1 MAWRR
6 IPLAAALVGGIL
18 AVRAV
23 ALEGP
28 TLSRY
33 AVHVSGTGSL
43 IANLDQTILETL
55 CKDEDGCEVS
65 LEIEGG
71 VEPGH
76 FFLSRE
82 ERLRLALQPAHE
94 SWSDGNAGAAT
105 GIDGNGSVED
115 VASLSDSGGNVTCR
129 FDDGEG
135 ASDDGV
141 GFSLILSGTQAST
154 AQCSLVLSD

>member
-1 MAWRR
+1 MPWRR
-6 IPLAAALVGGIL
+6 IPVAAAFLGGIF
-18 AVRAV
+18 AARAL

-33 AVHVSGTGSL
+33 AVHVSGAGPL
-43 IANLDQTILETL
+43 NANLDQATVETL

-82 ERLRLALQPAHE
+82 ERLRLALQPAHG
-94 SWSDGNAGAAT
+94 SWSDGNAGATT
-105 GIDGNGSVED
+105 GIDGNGAVED
-115 VASLSDSGGNVTCR
+115 VASLGDGGGNVICG
-129 FDDGEG
+129 FDDGDG
-135 ASDDGV
+135 ANDDGV
-141 GFSLILSGTQAST
+141 GFSLTLSGPQAAT
-154 AQCSLVLSD
+154 AQCSLVLID